1 MEIKY
6 SAEYP
11 ERTKREGAKRILNYN
26 IRELTVSELK
36 ELWGKEENQDIPYDY
51 FASQHKYAYNTLTM
65 GGARWSYNNIV
76 EAIIRD
82 KYSVDEMEAITNN
95 MNAVTAEFFNTLIGD
110 GIISAT
116 KFLVENIKNEETIRF
131 KEMQEWRAL
140 AKKEAKGI
148 FKK

>member
-26 IRELTVSELK
+26 IRELTESEIK
-36 ELWGKEENQDIPYDY
+36 ELWGKEENQDTPYDY
-51 FASQHKYAYNTLTM
+51 FASQHKYVYNTLTM

-82 KYSVDEMEAITNN
+82 KYSADEMEAITNN
-95 MNAVTAEFFNTLIGD
+95 MNAITGEFFNVLVAD
-110 GIISAT
+110 GILSAT
-116 KFLVENIKNEETIRF
+116 KYLLDSINDENTKNF
-131 KEMQEWRAL
+131 KEMQEWRFN
-140 AKKEAKGI
+140 AKKIAKEI
-148 FKK
+148 IK

>member
-26 IRELTVSELK
+26 IRELTDSEIK
-36 ELWGKEENQDIPYDY
+36 ELWGKEENQDAPYDY
-51 FASQHKYAYNTLTM
+51 FAKEHKYVYNTLTM

-82 KYSVDEMEAITNN
+82 KYSADEMEAITNN
-95 MNAVTAEFFNTLIGD
+95 MNAVTAEFFNTLVSD

-116 KFLVENIKNEETIRF
+116 KFLVENIKNEETVRF

-140 AKKEAKGI
+140 AKKTAREIIK
-148 FKK
+148 

>member
-6 SAEYP
+6 SADYP

-26 IRELTVSELK
+26 IRELTESEIK
-36 ELWGKEENQDIPYDY
+36 ELWGKEENQDTPYDY

-82 KYSVDEMEAITNN
+82 KYSADEMEAITNN
-95 MNAVTAEFFNTLIGD
+95 MNAVTAEFFNTLISD

-131 KEMQEWRAL
+131 KEMQEWRAM
-140 AKKEAKGI
+140 AKKTAREIIK
-148 FKK
+148 

>member
-26 IRELTVSELK
+26 IRELTESEIK
-36 ELWGKEENQDIPYDY
+36 ELWGKEENQDTPYDY

-82 KYSVDEMEAITNN
+82 KYSADEMEAITNN
-95 MNAVTAEFFNTLIGD
+95 MNAVTAEFFNTLISD

-131 KEMQEWRAL
+131 KEMQEWRAM
-140 AKKEAKGI
+140 AKKTAREIIK
-148 FKK
+148 

>member
-6 SAEYP
+6 SADYP

-26 IRELTVSELK
+26 IRELAESEIK
-36 ELWGKEENQDIPYDY
+36 ELWGKEENQDTPYDY

-82 KYSVDEMEAITNN
+82 KYSADEMEAITNN
-95 MNAVTAEFFNTLIGD
+95 MNAVTAEFFNTLISD

-116 KFLVENIKNEETIRF
+116 KFLVENIKNEETVRF

-140 AKKEAKGI
+140 AKKTAREIIK
-148 FKK
+148 

>member
-26 IRELTVSELK
+26 IRELAESEIK
-36 ELWGKEENQDIPYDY
+36 ELWGKEENQDAPYDY
-51 FASQHKYAYNTLTM
+51 FASQHKYVYNTLTM

-82 KYSVDEMEAITNN
+82 KYSADEMEAITNN
-95 MNAVTAEFFNTLIGD
+95 MNAVTAEFFNTLISD

-116 KFLVENIKNEETIRF
+116 KFLVENIKNEETARF

-140 AKKEAKGI
+140 AKRTAREIIK
-148 FKK
+148 

>member
-26 IRELTVSELK
+26 IRELTESEIK
-36 ELWGKEENQDIPYDY
+36 ELWGKEENQDTPYDY

-82 KYSVDEMEAITNN
+82 KYSADEMEAITNN
-95 MNAVTAEFFNTLIGD
+95 MNAVTAEFFNTLISD

-116 KFLVENIKNEETIRF
+116 KFLVENIKNEDTIRF

-140 AKKEAKGI
+140 AKKTAREIIK
-148 FKK
+148 

>member
-6 SAEYP
+6 SADYP

-26 IRELTVSELK
+26 IRELTESEIK
-36 ELWGKEENQDIPYDY
+36 ELWGKEENQDTPYDY

-65 GGARWSYNNIV
+65 GGARWHYNNIV

-82 KYSVDEMEAITNN
+82 KYSADEMEAITNN
-95 MNAVTAEFFNTLIGD
+95 MNAVTAEFFNTLISD

-116 KFLVENIKNEETIRF
+116 KFLVENIKNEDTVRF

-140 AKKEAKGI
+140 AKRTAREIIK
-148 FKK
+148 